1 MKRERMG
8 ECEVMRDEMTTRCP
22 HSASTAAPTACSVCA
37 PALSSVRAVCCLLG
51 LGDGN
56 VPKAR
61 EEWKKSRP
69 RVGPRSECPRYRGNS
84 FSFSFLPRDFCDGGI
99 DRSTDS
105 ICAQYDLGVAAGQET
120 RDGETSPVQPC
131 QLLPEQEM
139 GASRQQGPPYWIEIR
154 NLNH

>member
-105 ICAQYDLGVAAGQET
+105 IWGW
-120 RDGETSPVQPC
+120 
-131 QLLPEQEM
+131 
-139 GASRQQGPPYWIEIR
+139 QQGRRHETAKRALYSPASSYR
-154 NLNH
+154 NRRWARLGNRVRRTGSRSVT